1 MALMKCPE
9 CEREISNTSKI
20 CIHCGYP
27 LHKKRYISA
36 NSII

>member
-20 CIHCGYP
+20 CIHVVILYTRKGIYP
-27 LHKKRYISA
+27 KSLL
-36 NSII
+36 